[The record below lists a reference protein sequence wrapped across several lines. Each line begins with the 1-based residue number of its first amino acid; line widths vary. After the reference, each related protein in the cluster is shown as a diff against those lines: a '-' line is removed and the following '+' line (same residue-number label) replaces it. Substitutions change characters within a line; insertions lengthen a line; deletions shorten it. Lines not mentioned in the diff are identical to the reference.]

1 MVTEYTTKVYTCG
14 LRPPAENADLV
25 SEQIRLGHRY
35 YNRLI
40 EIEHEKRQRDHE
52 IVGAHGD
59 ADALQAAIDE
69 QVVVVEQVVA
79 RIRRWR
85 IANGKKVASKDLR
98 MELAAAKKSLKAAR
112 AELRELRRVIKQDPE
127 IAASRVA
134 LWAEDSAA
142 RKRARAECGIPH
154 GTYIQVEQAVEA
166 ACKAPMAPGCETPWW
181 ELPRFKRWKGEG
193 CVGLQLQQRDGEYMD
208 TDALFGR
215 SDPRLQIDPV
225 PSTAWDRRRSR
236 EQRTVVRMRIGSECR
251 RCGAL
256 CTSIHCPEGG
266 DGGAAYR
273 SPVWASWPMILHRPL
288 PEGALIKW
296 AKVKRERIVGK
307 ARWRWSLHLTIDE
320 PEQEPRC
327 GEGTVAVDVGW
338 RKTET
343 GMRVGYWQDDS
354 GDHNSINIDH
364 EILDRLRKVDELESI
379 RKRNMNAAKSQLR
392 AWLATWEEVPDW
404 MREASRHMHAWRSQ
418 NRLAGLALH
427 WRQNRW
433 EGDNPGY
440 EDLEDWRKQDKHLW
454 AWQDNLRGKV
464 LRRRREV
471 YRVAAAR
478 LAERYDTVV
487 LTDFDL
493 RDTQRHP
500 SDTSTREE
508 IDAVKWQQKAAA
520 CSVLRGCIRNAFTSR
535 GGRIVEVEA
544 KLMSR
549 TCHGCG
555 HDGEW
560 AKPEEL
566 EHTCQGCGETWDRD
580 VNSTTNMLRAAR
592 ERSDDDDGRPKK
604 RAAKWAK
611 RHGRSKNENDD
622 DGTSRNAGDKVA

>member
-1 MVTEYTTKVYTCG
+1 MIKVYKYG
-14 LRPPAENADLV
+14 LRPPTENADLV

-40 EIEHEKRQRDHE
+40 EIEHDKRRRDHE

-59 ADALQAAIDE
+59 AGAIQEVIDSKE
-69 QVVVVEQVVA
+69 SIVEAKVDQIRKWRVA
-79 RIRRWR
+79 H
-85 IANGKKVASKDLR
+85 GKKVAPKGLR
-98 MELAAAKKSLKAAR
+98 EELAAAKESLQTSR

-154 GTYIQVEQAVEA
+154 GTYIQIEMSVEA
-166 ACKAPMAPGCETPWW
+166 ACKAPMAPGRETPWW

-208 TDALFGR
+208 TESLFGC
-215 SDPRLQIDPV
+215 SDSRLQIGPV
-225 PSTAWDRRRSR
+225 PSTAWDGGHRR
-236 EQRTVVRMRIGSECR
+236 EQRTMVRIRIGSECQK
-251 RCGAL
+251 CGAF
-256 CTSIHCPEGG
+256 CTSRHCPECG
-266 DGGAAYR
+266 DGGVAYR
-273 SPVWASWPMILHRPL
+273 SPVWATWPMILHR
-288 PEGALIKW
+288 LIPDGSVVKW
-296 AKVKRERIVGK
+296 AKVKREKIAGK
-307 ARWRWSLHLTIDE
+307 DRWSLHLTIDE

-354 GDHNSINIDH
+354 GDHHSICIDH

-392 AWLATWEEVPDW
+392 SWLATWEEVPDW
-404 MREASRHMHAWRSQ
+404 MREAERHMHAWRSQ
-418 NRLAGLALH
+418 NRLACLVLR
-427 WRQNRW
+427 WRHSRW
-433 EGDNPGY
+433 EGDDRGY

-454 AWQDNLRGKV
+454 TWQENLRGKV

-471 YRVAAAR
+471 YRVEAAR

-500 SDTSTREE
+500 SDTSTKEE

-520 CSVLRGCIRNAFTSR
+520 CSVLRQSIRNAITSR
-535 GGRIVEVEA
+535 GGRVIEVEA

-549 TCHGCG
+549 TCYRCG
-555 HDGEW
+555 YAGEW

-566 EHTCQGCGETWDRD
+566 EHTCPACGSTWDRD
-580 VNSTTNMLRAAR
+580 FNSTMNMLRAAR
-592 ERSDDDDGRPKK
+592 ERSGDEDEKPAERV
-604 RAAKWAK
+604 AKWAK
-611 RHGRSKNENDD
+611 LGRHKTADSVANGTARNE
-622 DGTSRNAGDKVA
+622 GDRVA